1 MVSIMLNLK
10 VLPFSGG
17 RYFVSED
24 CEVYTSN
31 NVKLDTVLKD
41 GIKYVELNWING
53 KQLYEVGL
61 IVLSALVGI
70 EFPDSFYNKIKV
82 IYRDGNSENVSI
94 NNLTYVFSEPI
105 ETDVKG
111 FYYIPCFPEY
121 GVNKD
126 GVVKN
131 LKTGIIKK
139 WYTTKA
145 VEKGNKT
152 GGYEFSTFHNS
163 VYTKNIHKHRLLC
176 LVFKPF
182 TGNFSK
188 LTVNHIDG
196 NKNNTTLDNL
206 EWASYSENNKHAW
219 DHGLKLIDREK
230 IYVRNLVTN
239 EIKVFRSVRK
249 AAEDQ
254 GDSSGHYISQRIED
268 KSGKIYPDLLQ
279 YKRGDEEWPEVDS
292 KLLAEYDK
300 DSFQNR
306 FVARNVFTG
315 EITLFDHAV
324 KGEQLLGIPARII
337 LDHARNSK
345 FIPYN
350 GYNFRYFTEV
360 DKFPEHSERHLQIYK
375 DYPVNAKAG
384 VVAKDVTNGEEL
396 FFTSMS
402 KCLEF
407 FKVDFSY
414 ISTYIYSGRLF
425 KKQWKI
431 NLFLLQPRKTSQSA
445 AKLPE

>member
-53 KQLYEVGL
+53 EQLYELGL

-139 WYTTKA
+139 SYTTKA
-145 VEKGNKT
+145 VEK
-152 GGYEFSTFHNS
+152 
-163 VYTKNIHKHRLLC
+163 R
-176 LVFKPF
+176 
-182 TGNFSK
+182 
-188 LTVNHIDG
+188 
-196 NKNNTTLDNL
+196 
-206 EWASYSENNKHAW
+206 
-219 DHGLKLIDREK
+219 
-230 IYVRNLVTN
+230 
-239 EIKVFRSVRK
+239 
-249 AAEDQ
+249 
-254 GDSSGHYISQRIED
+254 
-268 KSGKIYPDLLQ
+268 
-279 YKRGDEEWPEVDS
+279 
-292 KLLAEYDK
+292 
-300 DSFQNR
+300 
-306 FVARNVFTG
+306 
-315 EITLFDHAV
+315 
-324 KGEQLLGIPARII
+324 
-337 LDHARNSK
+337 
-345 FIPYN
+345 
-350 GYNFRYFTEV
+350 
-360 DKFPEHSERHLQIYK
+360 
-375 DYPVNAKAG
+375 
-384 VVAKDVTNGEEL
+384 
-396 FFTSMS
+396 
-402 KCLEF
+402 
-407 FKVDFSY
+407 
-414 ISTYIYSGRLF
+414 
-425 KKQWKI
+425 
-431 NLFLLQPRKTSQSA
+431 
-445 AKLPE
+445 